1 VPIGNASW
9 TYHPLGGVHADGR
22 VFGRG
27 ASDMKSGLAAMLAG
41 MTALS
46 SAEVALPGV
55 VVFAGV
61 VGEEVDC
68 CGSRHFPAENGMKDV
83 GWLVVAEP
91 TNPDL
96 VVAHKGALRV
106 ELMTSGRAAHG
117 STPNIGVNAIL
128 HVVELLQRLTSLEQ
142 PHPPHTLLSAPT
154 LSVNMI
160 GGDFQINV
168 VPDLLSRDD
177 RHPHRPE
184 PGSR

>member
-1 VPIGNASW
+1 VHGAINTVSEDSVVRLTQRADPARQHEPSRS
-9 TYHPLGGVHADGR
+9 LGGVHADGR

-83 GWLVVAEP
+83 GWLVVAKP

-106 ELMTSGRAAHG
+106 ELTTSGRAAHG
-117 STPNIGVNAIL
+117 STPNIGVNTIL
-128 HVVELLQRLTSLEQ
+128 HMVELLQRLTSLEQ
-142 PHPPHTLLSAPT
+142 PHTHIPCFP
-154 LSVNMI
+154 
-160 GGDFQINV
+160 QQ
-168 VPDLLSRDD
+168 R
-177 RHPHRPE
+177 
-184 PGSR
+184 